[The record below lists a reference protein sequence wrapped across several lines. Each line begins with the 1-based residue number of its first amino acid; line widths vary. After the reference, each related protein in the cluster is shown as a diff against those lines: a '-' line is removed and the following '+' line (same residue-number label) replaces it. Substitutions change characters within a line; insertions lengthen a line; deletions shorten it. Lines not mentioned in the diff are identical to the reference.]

1 MRIDNLK
8 RNTKTEVKNKLTS
21 SKKEFSDSFNG
32 TYKSKT
38 KEDIQKYINEI
49 KKKGNRIAITQ
60 NYVDVI
66 NYKNLIKE
74 YLKAVVDYTY
84 SLNKNTSFWETQY
97 FTTVETINE
106 KLEQLTKDTMNAQ
119 RESMDIASTI
129 DNIQGLLVDIYR

>member
-1 MRIDNLK
+1 MRIDNL
-8 RNTKTEVKNKLTS
+8 NTNIKTEAKNTLFLNKR
-21 SKKEFSDSFNG
+21 EFSGNFNDA
-32 TYKSKT
+32 YKSKT
-38 KEDIQKYINEI
+38 KEEIQKYINEI

-106 KLEQLTKDTMNAQ
+106 KLDQLTKDTMNEQ
-119 RESMDIASTI
+119 KESMDIASTI